1 VLLVSHVTGTPQRKP
16 SVTLMSGGSSE
27 KNPVWLY
34 PDDPTGD
41 VFEQDYDMLTLRQ
54 HATDPEFQSTF
65 KEGIALYL
73 AGDWPGAR
81 VLLEKADS
89 QMAQLAPALGG
100 DGPCKTLLSYMGNQ
114 NFEAPSTWKGYRP
127 LTSK

>member
-1 VLLVSHVTGTPQRKP
+1 
-16 SVTLMSGGSSE
+16 MSGGSSE

-41 VFEQDYDMLTLRQ
+41 VFE
-54 HATDPEFQSTF
+54 
-65 KEGIALYL
+65 EGIALYL